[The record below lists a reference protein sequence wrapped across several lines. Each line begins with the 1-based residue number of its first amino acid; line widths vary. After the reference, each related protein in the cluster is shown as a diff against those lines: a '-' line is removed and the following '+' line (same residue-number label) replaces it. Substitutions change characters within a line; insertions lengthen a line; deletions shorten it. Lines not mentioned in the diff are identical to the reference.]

1 VCDEACQKRSAQ
13 AQIYF
18 VSALM
23 LVILAC
29 GLACA
34 ANIRTP
40 DRFDTP
46 KESQD

>member
-1 VCDEACQKRSAQ
+1 MCDEACQKRSAQ

-40 DRFDTP
+40 DRSDTP